1 MDIEAFRE
9 YCLAK
14 KGVTEGL
21 PFGPDVLVF
30 KVLGKMFALLNLDG
44 LPVRAN
50 LKADPEDIP
59 ELREQ
64 WPEVI
69 LPGYHMN
76 KQHCNTVLIERLPEI
91 VVRQLTDQSYQL
103 VYNALP
109 KKYAANLKRK
119 MLFILSARLF

>member
-76 KQHCNTVLIERLPEI
+76 KQHWNTVLIERLPEI

-103 VYNALP
+103 VYNPLP
-109 KKYAANLKRK
+109 KKIRSEFEA
-119 MLFILSARLF
+119 

>member
-1 MDIEAFRE
+1 MDLETFRD

-30 KVLGKMFALLNLDG
+30 KVMGKMFALASLDR
-44 LPVRAN
+44 LPLQAN
-50 LKADPEDIP
+50 LKADPDRVP

-64 WPEVI
+64 WDGRI

-76 KQHCNTVLIERLPEI
+76 KEHWNTVLLGQLPPGLLAELIDDSYDLI
-91 VVRQLTDQSYQL
+91 VASLPRKVREEFE
-103 VYNALP
+103 
-109 KKYAANLKRK
+109 NLE
-119 MLFILSARLF
+119 

>member
-1 MDIEAFRE
+1 MDIETFRG

-21 PFGPDVLVF
+21 PFGPEVLVF
-30 KVLGKMFALLNLDG
+30 KVMGKMFALLNLDG
-44 LPVRAN
+44 LPVRVN
-50 LKADPEDIP
+50 LKADPEEIP

-76 KQHCNTVLIERLPEI
+76 KQHWNTVLIERLPEGM
-91 VVRQLTDQSYQL
+91 VLELTDQSYDL
-103 VYNALP
+103 VVNSLP
-109 KKYAANLKRK
+109 KKIRQELEV
-119 MLFILSARLF
+119 L

>member
-1 MDIEAFRE
+1 MDVESFRE

-30 KVLGKMFALLNLDG
+30 KVMGKMFALLNLDG
-44 LPVRAN
+44 LPVRVN

-76 KQHCNTVLIERLPEI
+76 KQHWNTVLIERLPEGM
-91 VVRQLTDQSYQL
+91 VLELTDQSYDL
-103 VYNALP
+103 VVHSLP
-109 KKYAANLKRK
+109 KKIRQELE
-119 MLFILSARLF
+119 ML

>member
-50 LKADPEDIP
+50 LKADPEEIP

-64 WPEVI
+64 WPDVI

-76 KQHCNTVLIERLPEI
+76 KQHWNTVLIERLPEI

-103 VYNALP
+103 VYKALP
-109 KKYAANLKRK
+109 KKIRGEFEA
-119 MLFILSARLF
+119 

>member
-1 MDIEAFRE
+1 MDVESFRE

-30 KVLGKMFALLNLDG
+30 KVMGKMFALLNLDG
-44 LPVRAN
+44 LPVRVN

-76 KQHCNTVLIERLPEI
+76 KQHWNTVLIERLPEI
-91 VVRQLTDQSYQL
+91 LVKQLIDQSYQL
-103 VYNALP
+103 VFNTLS
-109 KKYAANLKRK
+109 KKLRADLE
-119 MLFILSARLF
+119 S